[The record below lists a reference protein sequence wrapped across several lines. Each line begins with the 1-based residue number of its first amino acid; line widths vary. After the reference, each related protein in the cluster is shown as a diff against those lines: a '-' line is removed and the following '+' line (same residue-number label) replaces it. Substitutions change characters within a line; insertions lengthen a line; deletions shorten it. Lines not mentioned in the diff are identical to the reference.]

1 MSKNFW
7 IKTCLSWS
15 MAILSTYIV
24 GWRVAH
30 SWGDKYVVKVQ
41 PVHIWI
47 RRIWKKNAT
56 HLTKLPAA
64 HNSSLPRY
72 NVYTSQTWDRSAM
85 DTWDFAFP
93 IPISYLLLCVA
104 RDVKALLL
112 LALAPSI
119 RHEKFKAC
127 KDLSAPSSSTA
138 SSSERPYH
146 GLPPHHDLKEV
157 YLLASTRN
165 KARTMCWDKSLYLS
179 CILDIPRYVNSS

>member
-1 MSKNFW
+1 
-7 IKTCLSWS
+7 
-15 MAILSTYIV
+15 
-24 GWRVAH
+24 
-30 SWGDKYVVKVQ
+30 
-41 PVHIWI
+41 
-47 RRIWKKNAT
+47 
-56 HLTKLPAA
+56 
-64 HNSSLPRY
+64 
-72 NVYTSQTWDRSAM
+72 M

-93 IPISYLLLCVA
+93 ILILYLLLCVA

-138 SSSERPYH
+138 SSPERPYH